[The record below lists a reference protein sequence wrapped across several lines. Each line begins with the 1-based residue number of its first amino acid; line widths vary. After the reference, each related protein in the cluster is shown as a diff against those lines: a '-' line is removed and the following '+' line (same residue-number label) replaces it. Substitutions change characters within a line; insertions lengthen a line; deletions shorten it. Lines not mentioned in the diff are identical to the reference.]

1 MIRNNQ
7 TLKPSKLRR
16 RRQKIF
22 AIKAVMVFLLLI
34 CFVLFLSWLS
44 KISSLQ
50 VENIEVSGNLTVL
63 KDEII
68 GSVKT
73 ETSAKYFMLFSKNSV
88 FLYPKKSIEKKLLD
102 DFKKIDKLSI
112 KSKGFKT
119 LIINITER
127 KPNSLW
133 CFSESEDGNVR
144 KNENS
149 GSCYFLDKEGVVFSE
164 APDFSGG
171 GAFLRYYGLLDGAEQ
186 PVGRIYLPGGKFKE
200 VSRFVSSLENLG
212 ISPAGFRAE
221 SENNYEIY
229 LKNGVKIIFD
239 DKQPFDK
246 TLENI
251 ESILSEVDFKG
262 DYSAN
267 NHPKIN
273 YVDMRFGNKI
283 FYKTK

>member
-1 MIRNNQ
+1 MIRNNP
-7 TLKPSKLRR
+7 TLKPSKLRKR
-16 RRQKIF
+16 RRKIF
-22 AIKAVMVFLLLI
+22 ATKAVLVLLFLV

-44 KISSLQ
+44 KISLLQ
-50 VENIEVSGNLTVL
+50 IENIEVSGNSTVS

-68 GSVKT
+68 NLIKM
-73 ETSAKYFMLFSKNSV
+73 ETSAKYLMLFSKNSI

-102 DFKKIDKLSI
+102 DFKKIYKLSI
-112 KSKGFKT
+112 KSKGLKT
-119 LIINITER
+119 LVVNIAER

-133 CFSESEDGNVR
+133 CFSKSEDGSVR

-149 GSCYFLDKEGVVFSE
+149 GMCYFLDEEGVIFSE
-164 APDFSGG
+164 APDFSG
-171 GAFLRYYGLLDGAEQ
+171 GAFLRYYGLLDGVEQ
-186 PVGRIYLPGGKFKE
+186 PVGQIYLPSEKFKE

-239 DKQPFDK
+239 DNQPFDK

-251 ESILSEVDFKG
+251 QSILSEIDFKG

-267 NHPKIN
+267 NPLKIN